1 MVRTPE
7 ERQSGDVATE
17 PAEFRM
23 RFRRLLERVALDDE
37 PPREPALGPY
47 LTVSREAESGG
58 AEVARRVG
66 ELLGWRV
73 LGRELVQDLAHQLE
87 LEPRLLEL
95 MDETRIGWFS
105 ETLLNLFNSR
115 LVLQGSYV
123 SMLSRSIAL
132 AACDGPVVIVGRAAN
147 LVLPPEFGVR
157 VRIVAPRGLRA
168 AALADREGLDLRGAG
183 DRLDKVDAN
192 RANFVRRHFH
202 TDVANPHNYD
212 LVIDTGRLGMGAA
225 ADLICRTLELRGL
238 TGEAL

>member
-1 MVRTPE
+1 MIRTPE

-17 PAEFRM
+17 PVEFRM

-58 AEVARRVG
+58 AEVARGVG

-147 LVLPPEFGVR
+147 LVLPPEFGLR
-157 VRIVAPRGLRA
+157 VRIVAPHGLRVE
-168 AALADREGLDLRGAG
+168 ALADREGLDLRAAG

-202 TDVANPHNYD
+202 TDVADPHNYD
-212 LVIDTGRLGMGAA
+212 LVIDTAQLDIGAA
-225 ADLICRTLELRGL
+225 ADLICRALELRGL
-238 TGEAL
+238 TGETL

>member
-7 ERQSGDVATE
+7 ERRSGDVATE
-17 PAEFRM
+17 PVEFRM
-23 RFRRLLERVALDDE
+23 RFRHLLERAVLDDE

-47 LTVSREAESGG
+47 LTVSREAESSG

-66 ELLGWRV
+66 ERLGWRV

-147 LVLPPEFGVR
+147 LILPPEFGLR
-157 VRIVAPRGLRA
+157 VRIVAPRGLRV
-168 AALADREGLDLRGAG
+168 AALANREGLDLRAAG

-192 RANFVRRHFH
+192 RADFVRRHFH
-202 TDVANPHNYD
+202 SDAADPHHYD
-212 LVIDTGRLGMGAA
+212 LAIDTARLGIDGA
-225 ADLICRTLELRGL
+225 ADLICRALKLRGL
-238 TGEAL
+238 TGEEL

>member
-7 ERQSGDVATE
+7 ERRSGDVATE

-23 RFRRLLERVALDDE
+23 RFRRLLERAALDDE

-47 LTVSREAESGG
+47 LTVSREAESSG

-66 ELLGWRV
+66 ERLGWRV

-87 LEPRLLEL
+87 IEPRLLEL

-147 LVLPPEFGVR
+147 LILPPEFGLR
-157 VRIVAPRGLRA
+157 VRIVAPRGLRV
-168 AALADREGLDLRGAG
+168 AALANRESLDLQAAG
-183 DRLDKVDAN
+183 DRLDKVDSN
-192 RANFVRRHFH
+192 RADFVRRHFH
-202 TDVANPHNYD
+202 SDAADPHHYD
-212 LVIDTGRLGMGAA
+212 LAIDTARFGIDGAS
-225 ADLICRTLELRGL
+225 DLICRALQLRGL

>member
-1 MVRTPE
+1 LYLSE
-7 ERQSGDVATE
+7 QES
-17 PAEFRM
+17 M

-147 LVLPPEFGVR
+147 LVLPPEFGLRVR
-157 VRIVAPRGLRA
+157 VVAPRGLRVE
-168 AALADREGLDLRGAG
+168 ALADREGLDLRAAG
-183 DRLDKVDAN
+183 DRLDKVDTN

-202 TDVANPHNYD
+202 TDVADPHNYD
-212 LVIDTGRLGMGAA
+212 LVIDTAQLDIGAA
-225 ADLICRTLELRGL
+225 ANLICRTLELRGL
-238 TGEAL
+238 TGETL

>member
-7 ERQSGDVATE
+7 ECRSGDVATE

-23 RFRRLLERVALDDE
+23 RFRRLLERAALDDE
-37 PPREPALGPY
+37 QPREPALGPY
-47 LTVSREAESGG
+47 LTISREAGSGG

-66 ELLGWRV
+66 KRLGWRV

-95 MDETRIGWFS
+95 MDETHIDWFS

-132 AACDGPVVIVGRAAN
+132 AARDGHVVIVGRAAN
-147 LVLPPEFGVR
+147 LVLPLEFGLR
-157 VRIVAPRGLRA
+157 VRIVAPRGLRVA
-168 AALADREGLDLRGAG
+168 TLTDREGLDLRAAG

-192 RANFVRRHFH
+192 RADFVRRHFH
-202 TDVANPHNYD
+202 TDAADPHHYD
-212 LVIDTGRLGMGAA
+212 LVIDTARLGIDGT
-225 ADLICRTLELRGL
+225 ADVICRALELRGL